1 MSDVPRRHERY
12 PGHYDS
18 DDKGCRG
25 AIIAAIIITP
35 LAILSL
41 ILSLHA
47 LIGR

>member
-1 MSDVPRRHERY
+1 MNEVPRRHERY

-25 AIIAAIIITP
+25 AIIAAFILTPIAIIS
-35 LAILSL
+35 LVLS
-41 ILSLHA
+41 IHA